1 VKYSW
6 KSHDFP
12 WKQKNH
18 GFSVEIS
25 LCQNTM
31 KTSCIQYVS
40 MANPWKS
47 GQGKSMDFP
56 WSSIHGLGHGTLM
69 ESTESMACKYLA
81 VIYSDPDI
89 GAEYC
94 DDRVCLCLCVSDHI
108 SGNTRPVC
116 TNFLMHVT
124 YGCGWVLLWRRC
136 DMLCTS
142 GFMDD
147 VILAHKLR
155 QLNVAAKLIEAQ
167 PACIL

>member
-1 VKYSW
+1 VET
-6 KSHDFP
+6 
-12 WKQKNH
+12 KNH

-56 WSSIHGLGHGTLM
+56 WSSIHGLGHGTLV

-116 TNFLMHVT
+116 TNFLVHVT

-167 PACIL
+167 PTCIL